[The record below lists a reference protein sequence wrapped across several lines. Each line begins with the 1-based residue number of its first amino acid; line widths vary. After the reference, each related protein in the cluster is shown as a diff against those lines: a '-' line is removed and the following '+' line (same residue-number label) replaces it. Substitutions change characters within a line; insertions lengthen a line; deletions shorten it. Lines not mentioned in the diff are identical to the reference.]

1 MNILVFLVPVQLK
14 LISHHINMIGMLSGG
29 KLNMRIGCR
38 FRLIW
43 SFWDEELCKIGEKIQ
58 PFNVLKKLYS
68 LWIK

>member
-14 LISHHINMIGMLSGG
+14 LISHHINIIGMLSGG

-43 SFWDEELCKIGEKIQ
+43 SFWDEELCKIGERIPTFQCFKEI
-58 PFNVLKKLYS
+58 
-68 LWIK
+68 I

>member
-14 LISHHINMIGMLSGG
+14 LISHHINIIGMLSGG

-43 SFWDEELCKIGEKIQ
+43 SFWDEELCKIGEEIPTFQSFKEI
-58 PFNVLKKLYS
+58 
-68 LWIK
+68 I